1 MPSSSHGQGGTI
13 RWKSPELIAPENFG
27 LNKSRLTKSSDCYA
41 LGAVIYE
48 TISGNLPF
56 YECVEI
62 AVPIKILRGEH
73 PSRSPAF
80 SEDLWKMMESCWEF
94 QPDDRPS
101 IVDVLRCLGAHSN
114 PLEHNP
120 QPGGGVEIRGDNW
133 GPSEGFPTI
142 RIEESHTITAE
153 RNTHMSRSIPGAD
166 MPAPILVPPW
176 LPTTEATGK
185 AGAVIFERIGPWI
198 SPSYSI
204 SSLESDEGGADQV
217 GAT

>member
-48 TISGNLPF
+48 TVSGNLPF
-56 YECVEI
+56 YECAEI
-62 AVPIKILRGEH
+62 AVPFKILRGEH

-80 SEDLWKMMESCWEF
+80 PEDLWKMMKSCWAF

-101 IVDVLRCLGAHSN
+101 IADVLRCLGAHSN
-114 PLEHNP
+114 SFEPIP
-120 QPGGGVEIRGDNW
+120 QPGGRVEVRGDDR
-133 GPSEGFPTI
+133 GPSEDSPTI
-142 RIEESHTITAE
+142 RIEQSHTVTTE
-153 RNTHMSRSIPGAD
+153 RNTHMPRLIPDAD
-166 MPAPILVPPW
+166 MPAPILTPPW
-176 LPTTEATGK
+176 LPTTEATGR
-185 AGAVIFERIGPWI
+185 AGAVIFEGTGPWI